1 MIAGMA
7 GVEGAGGRVAGLD
20 GALLRLGDV
29 LAGVEASSGDYCG
42 HCYAEA
48 DAVALAGPVGR
59 VPADLIPAVAA
70 EVPDHWDDF
79 ANLYR
84 KLTPRIMALLV
95 YDELHVDE
103 ELIAHRIA
111 EAGCWQSWADAER
124 DAMLDVCRAWWEE
137 TLSSHPR
144 RPEAHVVLSFLVTT
158 PVPLTQWFEVWN
170 AQPPG
175 PADLHA
181 LELCQWWAPELI
193 GTELMLGWNSDINVT
208 TDVKRWILEDAR
220 PRLARV
226 PEDPSV
232 SEVLAI
238 LESGEWL
245 SDQ

>member
-1 MIAGMA
+1 MIAGMS
-7 GVEGAGGRVAGLD
+7 VEEPEEQPGGLD

-29 LAGVEASSGDYCG
+29 LAGVEASSEDYCG
-42 HCYAEA
+42 YCYAEA
-48 DAVALAGPVGR
+48 DALALAGPVGG
-59 VPADLIPAVAA
+59 VPADLIPSVAA
-70 EVPDHWDDF
+70 EVPDHWGDF

-111 EAGCWQSWADAER
+111 EAGCWRDWAEVER
-124 DAMLDVCRAWWEE
+124 DAMLDVCRAWWDA
-137 TLSSHPR
+137 TLSSYPR
-144 RPEAHVVLSFLVTT
+144 RPAAHVVLSFLVTT
-158 PVPLTQWFEVWN
+158 PVPLTEWFDVWN

-193 GTELMLGWNSDINVT
+193 GTDLTLGWATDINVT
-208 TDVKRWILEDAR
+208 ADVKRWILEDAR

-226 PEDPSV
+226 AEDPSV
-232 SEVLAI
+232 TEVLAI
-238 LESGEWL
+238 LESGDW
-245 SDQ
+245 S